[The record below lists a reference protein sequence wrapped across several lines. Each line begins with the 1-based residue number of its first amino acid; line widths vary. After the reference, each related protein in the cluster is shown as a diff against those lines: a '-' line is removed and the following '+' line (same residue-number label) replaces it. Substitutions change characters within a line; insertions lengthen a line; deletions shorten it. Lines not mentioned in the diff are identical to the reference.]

1 MRTLL
6 LGLPLAACDGK
17 NDSLCSTDPVDG
29 VTATVNGDP
38 WSASGPTWDGSGG
51 VVHLLNSDQGAGWFS
66 VVAQLTVDGLT
77 LGEALDA
84 SEFPIEV
91 TLKTGDEGGFAIW
104 YTSDGD
110 TYSTTQGGEGTL
122 YLSALDGDQLTG
134 CMSFTAGPGG
144 ADVVFED
151 GRFTA
156 GPQ

>member
-6 LGLPLAACDGK
+6 PALLLVACNGK
-17 NDSLCSTDPVDG
+17 GGVCSTDPVDG
-29 VTATVNGDP
+29 VTATVNGDA
-38 WSASGPTWDGSGG
+38 WSASAPTWDSSSG

-66 VVAQLTVDGLT
+66 VVAELTVEGT
-77 LGEALDA
+77 SVGEAMSNEDY
-84 SEFPIEV
+84 PIEV

-134 CMSFTAGPGG
+134 CMWFSAGPSGSN
-144 ADVVFED
+144 VTFED